1 MFTLQILDRGQTFL
15 HSLDATPVLLGSG
28 PSAQVVLSEE
38 GIAAEHV
45 RIEPVTGGARA
56 IALAPMRVNGAPAEV
71 VNLTLGDRIEIG
83 RSVIV
88 VGRAVTRR
96 ALADDVL
103 AEALPRRRPAARSR
117 GKLVPILAAV
127 VVLGAVGWFAATGKS
142 SHVADELAQV
152 QRLRVDG
159 QLDRARANIE
169 RLERLWAGA
178 EDDRLQRLAG
188 ERQAMA
194 AIDAVTERLTAAV
207 LDAADGRGYA
217 EWSQELRRL
226 EHDGDTEERLAARA
240 VRGNLRELIDRRPAA
255 PRTAPSPTVAATASP
270 DPAVPTAPQQ
280 RPAPAPSSPAVPS
293 VAGPSTG
300 SVATPDAETT
310 SSPAATATV
319 SPTVRVDVAEI
330 DRLVTQGLFAQAIA
344 LLQASLAEEEN
355 EAAVAKLETKVADV
369 RAVAQ
374 RAMAGLLEEAA
385 LEAKHG
391 DPRAGALLLYGARH
405 RFPPTAEFAAITTT
419 IRSLETLG
427 KAPADAAKVAT
438 PSPTPA
444 APGAPAAAGSV
455 DPVARAATLAVLR
468 SHMEAVRV
476 AEERGAFAEAA
487 GHLRTASDA
496 VRERDADFAA
506 RLAARADEMDV
517 LGAWHDAVAA
527 AVGGKQ
533 PLQTQD
539 ARGEPFVIRAVEGH
553 VLVGGAGGEERL
565 QWAEMP
571 AAGVAALVAQVQPR
585 DRAGLGAATLL
596 YRAGDRVAAESL
608 LARLT
613 RTEAAPKGDVDRVI
627 ARGRGEPFDPRGYTL
642 GKDGFVA
649 VAAIEIDKQAKA
661 LASRLDTVLRAK
673 DPAQREALWA
683 EVVGADPGAVPVAVG
698 ALKRDLQA
706 QVKKLTTGTLEKQ
719 LAKLV
724 AQRTQLDAARASAK
738 ELIFDEKK
746 YFYPYKPPA
755 VSSDR
760 YAEYMRVQA
769 EIDRRVASLR
779 TVWNDERGKV
789 RVPSNLRSDLDR
801 LDWVSARLGELGELD
816 HALLARVEWARALP
830 PGDSVTVRD
839 YCATVA
845 ERQALDEWQRVD
857 AYNAIVAR
865 SLNAAQRELLA
876 ITNGY
881 RAMFGH
887 RPLAIVKAVCEAAT
901 GHADEMSKLGYFAHM
916 SPTPGRRTPYD
927 RMKLAG
933 YTFGVSENIALV
945 DGALGAHVAWC
956 HSSGHHRNLLDP
968 EHREFGL
975 GANGRYWVQNF
986 GSGTAHRDDPAW
998 AGAAPAGR

>member
-28 PSAQVVLSEE
+28 PSANVVLRED
-38 GIAAEHV
+38 GIAPEHV
-45 RIEPVTGGARA
+45 RIEPAADGARA
-56 IALAPMRVNGAPAEV
+56 IALAPMRVNGAPAAAV
-71 VNLTLGDRIEIG
+71 TLALGDRIEIG
-83 RSVIV
+83 RCVIV
-88 VGRAVTRR
+88 VGRAVTRPAR
-96 ALADDVL
+96 ADDVL

-117 GKLVPILAAV
+117 GKLVPLAVAV
-127 VVLGAVGWFAATGKS
+127 AVLGVVGWFAVNGKS
-142 SHVADELAQV
+142 SHVSDELAQA

-159 QLDRARANIE
+159 HLDRARANIE

-188 ERQAMA
+188 ERQALA

-207 LDAADGRGYA
+207 LDAADARGYA

-226 EHDGDTEERLAARA
+226 EHDGEAEERLAARA
-240 VRGNLRELIDRRPAA
+240 VRGNLRALIDRRPPVA
-255 PRTAPSPTVAATASP
+255 RGEPSPAVASNPA
-270 DPAVPTAPQQ
+270 PAVPVVPTSPPPLPSP
-280 RPAPAPSSPAVPS
+280 RPASTTEPTPGPVAVPEP
-293 VAGPSTG
+293 VA
-300 SVATPDAETT
+300 T
-310 SSPAATATV
+310 SSPVAAATV

-355 EAAVAKLETKVADV
+355 ESAVARLETKAADV

-385 LEAKHG
+385 LEARDG
-391 DPRAGALLLYGARH
+391 DPRAGALLLHGARH
-405 RFPPTAEFAAITTT
+405 RFPPTAEFAAITAT

-427 KAPADAAKVAT
+427 KAPADAARVAT

-444 APGAPAAAGSV
+444 TPGAPEAAGSV

-468 SHMEAVRV
+468 SHMEAVRA
-476 AEERGAFAEAA
+476 AEERSAFAETAA
-487 GHLRTASDA
+487 HLRTASDA

-506 RLAARADEMDV
+506 RLAARADEMD
-517 LGAWHDAVAA
+517 LLAAWHDAVAA
-527 AVGGKQ
+527 AAGGKQ

-553 VLVGGAGGEERL
+553 TLVGGAGGAVVRL
-565 QWAEMP
+565 QWAEVP

-585 DRAGLGAATLL
+585 DRAGLGAAALL

-608 LARLT
+608 LARLV
-613 RTEAAPKGDVDRVI
+613 RTETAPKGDVDRLI

-649 VAAIEIDKQAKA
+649 VAAIEIDKAAKA
-661 LASRLDTVLRAK
+661 LASRLDAVLRAK
-673 DPAQREALWA
+673 DPTQREALWA

-706 QVKKLTTGTLEKQ
+706 QVKKLATGPLEKQ
-719 LAKLV
+719 LANLA
-724 AQRTQLDAARASAK
+724 AQRAQLDAARTSAK

-755 VSSDR
+755 VSGDR
-760 YAEYMRVQA
+760 YAEYVRVQA

-779 TVWNDERGKV
+779 AIWDDERGKV
-789 RVPSNLRSDLDR
+789 RVPSSLRGDLDR
-801 LDWVSARLGELGELD
+801 LDWVSSRLGELGELD

-830 PGDSVTVRD
+830 AGDSVTVRD

-845 ERQALDEWQRVD
+845 ERQASDEWRRVE
-857 AYNAIVAR
+857 AYNGIVAR
-865 SLNAAQRELLA
+865 SLNASQRELLA

-901 GHADEMSKLGYFAHM
+901 GHADEMSRLGYFAHM

-998 AGAAPAGR
+998 TAAAPAGR